1 MSNVCENGQ
10 NMVRFLCGRMQNL
23 MPGMS
28 QIIQIV
34 LLSNLTLDPW
44 NTLV

>member
-23 MPGMS
+23 S

-34 LLSNLTLDPW
+34 LLSNLTL
-44 NTLV
+44 